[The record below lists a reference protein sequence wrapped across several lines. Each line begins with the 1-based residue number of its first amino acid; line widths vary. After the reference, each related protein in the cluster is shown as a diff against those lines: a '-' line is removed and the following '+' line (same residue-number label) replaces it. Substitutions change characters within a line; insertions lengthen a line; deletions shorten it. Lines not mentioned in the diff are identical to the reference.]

1 MISGGC
7 VTTKVKRG
15 LLNGYEFQI
24 IMKWKKKKAV
34 LWFFINKKLIEKADR
49 KN

>member
-24 IMKWKKKKAV
+24 IMKWKKV
-34 LWFFINKKLIEKADR
+34 
-49 KN
+49 KNCFVVFYK